1 MIYFAIRHKQSGEFM
16 PLANNNKGYSYWLKK
31 DDKFE
36 QAIPDIPR
44 LLPTKKQ
51 AEKCIIE
58 WAKGYYIWVDKPG
71 ENWWAD
77 QVHKLINPDG
87 RTKDDLEVVTVNLL
101 EQL

>member
-1 MIYFAIRHKQSGEFM
+1 MLYFAIRHKQSGEYM

-36 QAIPDIPR
+36 QAIPGIIR
-44 LLPTKKQ
+44 LFATKQK
-51 AEKCIIE
+51 AEKSIVE
-58 WAKGYYIWVDKPG
+58 WAKGYYIWVDKPDA
-71 ENWWAD
+71 NWWHD
-77 QVHKLINPDG
+77 QVRKMVNPDG